1 MLDSLIESLKSK
13 MFVDSSEMA
22 AFGGNELIEEM
33 PTDTEQNTSGGQV
46 VVEESPSSDEEPAFA
61 PAMETES
68 DQSVSPKR
76 IDSGAMRTVSSS
88 TSQSW
93 SHPERSNICYTTR
106 KGESRSRSSTP
117 TRGPGCGKAG
127 IRHLT
132 STLAMSRYKL
142 DDDYDPPS

>member
-1 MLDSLIESLKSK
+1 MYCYISGADINKNLTNFDFGPRNLSIQTILDSDSTVDRDKIRDMLDSLIESLKSK

-46 VVEESPSSDEEPAFA
+46 VVEESPSSDEEPAFV

-76 IDSGAMRTVSSS
+76 DRQWCYEDS
-88 TSQSW
+88 
-93 SHPERSNICYTTR
+93 
-106 KGESRSRSSTP
+106 
-117 TRGPGCGKAG
+117 
-127 IRHLT
+127 
-132 STLAMSRYKL
+132 KL
-142 DDDYDPPS
+142 IY